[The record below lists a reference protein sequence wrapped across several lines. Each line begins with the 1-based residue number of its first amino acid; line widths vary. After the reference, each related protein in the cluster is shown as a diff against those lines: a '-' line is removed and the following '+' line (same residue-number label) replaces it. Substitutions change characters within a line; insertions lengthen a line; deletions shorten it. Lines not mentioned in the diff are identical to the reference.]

1 MNKDKYRMRKEEQV
15 TRTEYCDGAKARRA
29 EVAISKRV
37 EGCEKGMTV
46 DESSSY
52 CRVVI
57 VEESFRATASR
68 YSGYQHYLTTGKQA
82 PWSVISTTTSAVLS
96 VLNTKQLHLV
106 RVCDTVKIPQV

>member
-37 EGCEKGMTV
+37 EGCEKGITV
-46 DESSSY
+46 DECPSY

-57 VEESFRATASR
+57 VGESSPGTVDKPSSSR

-82 PWSVISTTTSAVLS
+82 PWSVISTTTVLS
-96 VLNTKQLHLV
+96 VLNTRQLHLV
-106 RVCDTVKIPQV
+106 RV